1 MQEKPKPEDVEGEDN
16 WSKDQR
22 ERGYYYDDSHGYEEY
37 KEESDEEGEVPA
49 DKEEAGASPPSGPAN
64 AFTLTTLPGVGR

>member
-16 WSKDQR
+16 WSKDQK

-37 KEESDEEGEVPA
+37 TPESDEEGEAPG
-49 DKEEAGASPPSGPAN
+49 DKEEVGPSPLFKLSNSTYA
-64 AFTLTTLPGVGR
+64 R